1 MEEIKL
7 NQIQYMI
14 KNLLLLTGRNVEVR
28 MIQVRKGPLCY
39 SDFSH
44 RQLFT
49 RSILSISTELSL
61 VCLRPYLY
69 FLIN

>member
-7 NQIQYMI
+7 NPIQYMI
-14 KNLLLLTGRNVEVR
+14 KNLLLTGRNVEVR

-49 RSILSISTELSL
+49 HSIYDQFPLS
-61 VCLRPYLY
+61 
-69 FLIN
+69 FLWCVYDRIFIF

>member
-49 RSILSISTELSL
+49 RSIYQFPLS
-61 VCLRPYLY
+61 
-69 FLIN
+69 FLLFVYDRIFIF